1 MIARHA
7 AGMRVLAIF
16 AALIVLL
23 GCAAAVM
30 AWPHGDGRLESRAR
44 ISSADYRHLHP
55 GATLAS
61 DLPRL
66 GFDTQNAERL
76 SYLGVMEQF
85 MPRDSFGFD
94 ALDPAVQDCFQARDR
109 CLAYIFTLADRP
121 GAKAVVLIEG
131 GRVAYKSLSEKLE
144 TSAATRLR
152 AAAN

>member
-1 MIARHA
+1 MITHHSA
-7 AGMRVLAIF
+7 AMRVLIIF

-30 AWPHGDGRLESRAR
+30 AWPHSGNPVQDRAQ
-44 ISSADYRHLHP
+44 ISSADYRHLRP

-66 GFDTQNAERL
+66 GFDTQKAARL

-85 MPRDSFGFD
+85 MPDDSFGFD
-94 ALDPAVQDCFQARDR
+94 ALDPAVQNCFAARDR

-121 GAKAVVLIEG
+121 GTDAVVLVEG
-131 GRVAYKSLSEKLE
+131 GRVAYKSLSGKVEA
-144 TSAATRLR
+144 SAATRLK